1 MEKEKLVPAH
11 KRAIELLEEDP
22 IRHFDTLAAMY
33 EHTIVPEKDITELST
48 AFSKAMDRIKE
59 EDGETMSKVY
69 SALIK
74 QRTEAVE
81 SGQVE
86 QSGSEEE

>member
-33 EHTIVPEKDITELST
+33 QHTVVPEKDITELST
-48 AFSKAMDRIKE
+48 AFSEATDRIEE
-59 EDGETMSKVY
+59 EDKATMDKVY
-69 SALIK
+69 IALRK